1 MAKYEVR
8 GTTTLDVY
16 VFVEAESEDEALE
29 KVEEFNFTPEEYCN
43 ETVGVT
49 FCEGDDEDGAVSDVC
64 VCATGW
70 IDFNDVEEV

>member
-16 VFVEAESEDEALE
+16 VFVEAESEDEAME
-29 KVEEFNFTPEEYCN
+29 KVEECGFCPEEYCN

-49 FCEGDDEDGAVSDVC
+49 YSGDTDVSDVQ

-70 IDFNDVEEV
+70 IEFNDVEEV